1 MLTDTRL
8 GYMNIKAHNYNKMTE
23 EEISVVLKK
32 LEADP
37 AFVTTPAYRANTS
50 LFPNNSISFVD
61 AHLTYLKLHP
71 KLDPNH
77 YLANLRLMTRKR

>member
-1 MLTDTRL
+1 M
-8 GYMNIKAHNYNKMTE
+8 AHTYIKMTE
-23 EEISVVLKK
+23 DEISTVLKK
-32 LEADP
+32 LEDDP
-37 AFVTTPAYRANTS
+37 AFVTNPAYRANTS
-50 LFPNNSISFVD
+50 LFPDNSISFVD

>member
-8 GYMNIKAHNYNKMTE
+8 GFTQERAHTDNNMTE
-23 EEISVVLKK
+23 EEISTVLRK
-32 LEADP
+32 LEDDP
-37 AFVTTPAYRANTS
+37 AFVTNPAYRANTS
-50 LFPNNSISFVD
+50 LFPDNSISFVD
-61 AHLTYLKLHP
+61 AHLTYLKSHP

>member
-1 MLTDTRL
+1 
-8 GYMNIKAHNYNKMTE
+8 MTE
-23 EEISVVLKK
+23 DEILAVLKK

-50 LFPNNSISFVD
+50 LFPNNSISFID

-77 YLANLRLMTRKR
+77 YLANLRLITRKR